1 MAGTL
6 SLRHLN
12 LSSSRLP
19 GHSVS
24 QRVALRQF
32 EQWRATAN
40 PYAPASGA
48 LTRYLGTASPT
59 RDGDEP
65 PFWYGLEASLF

>member
-40 PYAPASGA
+40 PYAPGR

-59 RDGDEP
+59 
-65 PFWYGLEASLF
+65 ATSLLFGMV